1 MWTAKGTQG
10 LEDPGGQSSRW
21 VTPRKCTLLGTFYRN
36 EKQPVISYGITK
48 INMEQTEFIGVEKI
62 LNRKECVQEGA
73 VVNNVEGSEDF
84 LKNHSPN

>member
-1 MWTAKGTQG
+1 M
-10 LEDPGGQSSRW
+10 
-21 VTPRKCTLLGTFYRN
+21 GTFYRN

-73 VVNNVEGSEDF
+73 VVNNVKGSEDF